1 MDDKEMRLVECFLAV
16 FPELTDYEIRNACS
30 TSVRGW
36 DSAAVVTLLAVI
48 EEAFGISIEVDDPA
62 RFDSFKGI
70 LDYLREAEN
79 DSQGSNDK
87 PMVSLIMPDE
97 GV

>member
-16 FPELTDYEIRNACS
+16 FPELTTDEITNACS
-30 TSVRGW
+30 TSVPGW

-62 RFDSFKGI
+62 RFDSFTGI
-70 LDYLREAEN
+70 LGYLREAEN
-79 DSQGSNDK
+79 DRQGSNDK

-97 GV
+97 RV